1 MADFSSKINTDIPQ
15 KEWSDFVYSHN
26 QGNIFQTPEMFAV
39 YLEASHHYPIAVAA
53 FSDGVMRGVLMAVI
67 ITNGSMLTKWAT
79 ARSIIIGGPLVDND
93 DPAIVSFLMDEYIK
107 VLPSFVIY
115 SEIRP
120 VFCPQKYEKAF
131 FESAFQREGHFNLF
145 LNIHDDPQVLWGNL
159 HKERRRNITQAQ
171 KKGLQFREVTSE
183 KEIKLISN
191 LVELTYKR
199 KRVPFSYLGIFQSL
213 QKKLGNHVHFFA
225 AFYGE
230 EMIAGQIRLCYKDL
244 VYAWF
249 AGSNDAYF
257 KLRPNDFLMWNVIC
271 WSHDRGY
278 TLFDFGGGGKP
289 GVPYGVRDYKL
300 KYGCEMVD
308 WGRFVRIHKPLLYKV
323 GTFGVKVLG
332 LKK

>member
-1 MADFSSKINTDIPQ
+1 MAKYSIRTNSDIPRKQ
-15 KEWSDFVYSHN
+15 WSDFVYNHQ
-26 QGNIFQTPEMFAV
+26 QGNIFQTPEMFFV
-39 YLEASHHYPIAVAA
+39 YLGASRINPVAMAV
-53 FSDGVMRGVLMAVI
+53 FSEGVMKGILLAVI
-67 ITNGSMLTKWAT
+67 VSNGGVMTRWAT
-79 ARSIIIGGPLVDND
+79 ARSIIIGGPLVEND
-93 DPAIVSFLMDEYIK
+93 DLAIVSFLMEEYTRA
-107 VLPSFVIY
+107 LPAFVIY

-120 VFCPQKYEKAF
+120 VYCLRNYENAF
-131 FESAFQREGHFNLF
+131 LESGFQREGHYNLF
-145 LNIHDDPQVLWGNL
+145 LNLHDGPQVLWENL

-171 KKGLQFREVTSE
+171 KKGLQFREVDSE
-183 KEIKLISN
+183 PEIKLISD
-191 LVELTYKR
+191 LIELTYKR
-199 KRVPFSYLGIFQSL
+199 KRVPLSYLGLFQSL
-213 QKKLGNHVHFFA
+213 QKSLGDFVHFFA

-230 EMIAGQIRLCYKDL
+230 EMIAGQIRLCYKDM

-249 AGSNDAYF
+249 AGSNDAFF

-300 KYGCEMVD
+300 KYGCEIAD

-323 GTFGVKVLG
+323 GTLGVKVLG